1 MNKKRIILSSLVF
14 AIFFAIVL
22 YLVLTGKSQGGK
34 VEVSQSS
41 KDELVLYYGNGCPHC
56 ALVEDFIQKNN
67 VLSKIN
73 LKEKEVYYNQ
83 KNAEELAEKAKICGM
98 DTNAIGVPFLW
109 DGKKCIVGDSPVIDF
124 LKSKLSS

>member
-1 MNKKRIILSSLVF
+1 MFAVF
-14 AIFFAIVL
+14 FVIVL
-22 YLVLTGKSQGGK
+22 YLVLIGKSQGGK
-34 VEVSQSS
+34 VEVGQSSVEVGQSS
-41 KDELVLYYGNGCPHC
+41 KDEFILYYGNGCPHC

-98 DTNAIGVPFLW
+98 NTSAIGVPFLW
-109 DGKKCIVGDSPVIDF
+109 DGKKCIVGDSPIIDF